1 MAKLQDDIKSALM
14 YGMNPSEIKGKS
26 QEEVISEKSELL
38 SNAIKEFL
46 SKQEFR
52 ITEMEVPLD
61 VEHIKTS
68 SPIDADVKSDTLMGP
83 NMVYIMF
90 FKSVL
95 NDIKDVSVG
104 GISPFSVIV
113 DPILG
118 LIDTLESKLKVIT
131 DKVSGGGST
140 IPSLF
145 LKDGK
150 DGGDLDV
157 KGVSVMSEKSGGD
170 SPSKL
175 SKKSI
180 IKLFKNDIKRMD
192 K

>member
-1 MAKLQDDIKSALM
+1 MSKLEEDIKSALM
-14 YGMNPSEIKGKS
+14 YGMDPATIEGMS
-26 QEEVISEKSELL
+26 QEEVIEEKSRLL
-38 SNAIKEFL
+38 SESIKDFL
-46 SKQEFR
+46 MKQEFR

-68 SPIDADVKSDTLMGP
+68 APIDGDVKPNTLLGP
-83 NMVYIMF
+83 YGPVIDLL
-90 FKSVL
+90 KKLVIL
-95 NDIKDVSVG
+95 IPG
-104 GISPFSVIV
+104 GAQ
-113 DPILG
+113 
-118 LIDTLESKLKVIT
+118 LIGELESKLMIAASG
-131 DKVSGGGST
+131 VSGGGST
-140 IPSLF
+140 IPALF

-175 SKKSI
+175 SRKTI
-180 IKLFKNDIKRMD
+180 IKLFKNDIKRAD